1 MFDNNAEKVNL
12 SGEAT
17 RSTMGSIASG
27 LGWLAL
33 LVLAL
38 ATAGH
43 AVSITMAWANLN
55 PAGGDLVAILALIGV
70 ALVEV
75 FAVLIAVMYAT
86 HSLRAKQKPVAMMVE
101 AAWFV
106 FAAVNLISSFSMK
119 HGGEIPTFVGSW
131 VTYGLPVAGLIV
143 GGLFYVVMRLDPN
156 AARADDVA
164 ELDEGFERVKH
175 NAKIEVLASPQMRA
189 VIRQMT
195 WQQLPPIIGRQM
207 NLSENQ
213 IAALTGQAPQLL
225 DLNGNGVPDIQEA
238 QPAPVQSGDVD
249 IAAALALLAANPH
262 LLSLVRPVDSM
273 SNSTHARNR
282 PRTPRRGRGGQRR
295 QRCAGEA
302 VERRGRHA
310 PPLVAPAVV
319 EAARASA
326 GRDEGAARVE
336 APARATTE
344 SQPLVASL
352 LPLVATRLLPLRRRI
367 CPLPKKP
374 ILI

>member
-1 MFDNNAEKVNL
+1 
-12 SGEAT
+12 
-17 RSTMGSIASG
+17 
-27 LGWLAL
+27 
-33 LVLAL
+33 
-38 ATAGH
+38 
-43 AVSITMAWANLN
+43 MAWANLN

-86 HSLRAKQKPVAMMVE
+86 HSLRAKQKPVAMLVE

-119 HGGEIPTFVGSW
+119 LGGEIPAFVGSW

-143 GGLFYVVMRLDPN
+143 GGLFYVVMRLDPD

-207 NLSENQ
+207 NLSEQQ

-225 DLNGNGVPDIQEA
+225 DLNGNGVPDIQETQA
-238 QPAPVQSGDVD
+238 RPAQSGDAD
-249 IAAALALLAANPH
+249 LAAALALLAANPQ

-273 SNSTHARNR
+273 SNSTH
-282 PRTPRRGRGGQRR
+282 TPQPTAHPAPGQG
-295 QRCAGEA
+295 QGNGPTAK
-302 VERRGRHA
+302 
-310 PPLVAPAVV
+310 PL
-319 EAARASA
+319 
-326 GRDEGAARVE
+326 GRDAQNPTSR
-336 APARATTE
+336 
-344 SQPLVASL
+344 Q
-352 LPLVATRLLPLRRRI
+352 
-367 CPLPKKP
+367 
-374 ILI
+374 

>member
-38 ATAGH
+38 VTAGH

-143 GGLFYVVMRLDPN
+143 GGLFYVVMRLNPD

-164 ELDEGFERVKH
+164 ELAERFERVKH
-175 NAKIEVLASPQMRA
+175 NARLEVMASPQMKA

-195 WQQLPPIIGRQM
+195 WQQLPPIVGRQM
-207 NLSENQ
+207 NLSERQ

-238 QPAPVQSGDVD
+238 QTQARPAGDVANSAD
-249 IAAALALLAANPH
+249 LSALVVSIAEAILCGFKRHTGSAPDESH
-262 LLSLVRPVDSM
+262 SSF
-273 SNSTHARNR
+273 NR
-282 PRTPRRGRGGQRR
+282 
-295 QRCAGEA
+295 
-302 VERRGRHA
+302 
-310 PPLVAPAVV
+310 
-319 EAARASA
+319 
-326 GRDEGAARVE
+326 
-336 APARATTE
+336 
-344 SQPLVASL
+344 
-352 LPLVATRLLPLRRRI
+352 
-367 CPLPKKP
+367 
-374 ILI
+374 

>member
-238 QPAPVQSGDVD
+238 QAAPVQSGDVD

-273 SNSTHARNR
+273 SQFYPR
-282 PRTPRRGRGGQRR
+282 PTTDRAPRAGAGAGQRADAEA
-295 QRCAGEA
+295 AG
-302 VERRGRHA
+302 GRPA

-319 EAARASA
+319 EAAQGER
-326 GRDEGAARVE
+326 GA
-336 APARATTE
+336 
-344 SQPLVASL
+344 
-352 LPLVATRLLPLRRRI
+352 
-367 CPLPKKP
+367 
-374 ILI
+374 

>member
-143 GGLFYVVMRLDPN
+143 GGLFYVVMRLGPY
-156 AARADDVA
+156 AAPADDVG
-164 ELDEGFERVKH
+164 ELG
-175 NAKIEVLASPQMRA
+175 
-189 VIRQMT
+189 
-195 WQQLPPIIGRQM
+195 
-207 NLSENQ
+207 
-213 IAALTGQAPQLL
+213 
-225 DLNGNGVPDIQEA
+225 
-238 QPAPVQSGDVD
+238 
-249 IAAALALLAANPH
+249 ALLALGLNALGPVH
-262 LLSLVRPVDSM
+262 DGAVARAAEVRGDLLGPLVRRV
-273 SNSTHARNR
+273 HGVR
-282 PRTPRRGRGGQRR
+282 P
-295 QRCAGEA
+295 A
-302 VERRGRHA
+302 H
-310 PPLVAPAVV
+310 
-319 EAARASA
+319 
-326 GRDEGAARVE
+326 
-336 APARATTE
+336 
-344 SQPLVASL
+344 
-352 LPLVATRLLPLRRRI
+352 
-367 CPLPKKP
+367 
-374 ILI
+374 